1 MSRELIIQ
9 DADDAINPVTK
20 NSQETDFTDYLN
32 NKLTPKSIYHSV
44 NKIKYNN
51 KFAVK
56 FFDIR
61 TQDYTDH
68 VIVSNDGD
76 FGWDS
81 FHEVLTIT
89 IKRMHA
95 GRYMITCNDALKTDK
110 SSALNL
116 LGESVKS
123 DHYIWEYL
131 IEIQTK
137 TNT

>member
-1 MSRELIIQ
+1 MLFSEQPALQKVDMLFRDL
-9 DADDAINPVTK
+9 
-20 NSQETDFTDYLN
+20 FC
-32 NKLTPKSIYHSV
+32 
-44 NKIKYNN
+44 
-51 KFAVK
+51 F
-56 FFDIR
+56 
-61 TQDYTDH
+61 
-68 VIVSNDGD
+68 D